1 MRTFTVLS
9 LLAATAV
16 AQTPSFTPFG
26 TGCTFA
32 NQTLA
37 IGNQGL
43 PRIGQTFQITYSGP
57 NQTFGSNQQIAWPQL
72 GLGFQQVTTVLPP
85 NLLPN
90 QPVGCTGYIAPI
102 VMQPTTPDPVLP
114 VFVTDIAI
122 AIPNDPGLVGV
133 QFLAQWLTLHEQ
145 CGFAGCNLDAAL
157 TSDAAIA
164 LIGI

>member
-1 MRTFTVLS
+1 MRTLTTIL

-43 PRIGQTFQITYSGP
+43 PRIGQSFQITYSGP
-57 NQTFGSNQQIAWPQL
+57 NQTFGGNQQIAWPQL
-72 GLGFQQVTTVLPP
+72 ALGFQQVTTVLPTT
-85 NLLPN
+85 LLWN
-90 QPVGCTGYIAPI
+90 QPAGCTGFIAPI
-102 VMQPTTPDPVLP
+102 AMQATSPDPVLP
-114 VFVTDIAI
+114 VFITTIPI

-133 QFLAQWLTLHEQ
+133 QFLAQWLTLHQQ